1 VSHRHS
7 PHASHTPPTSS
18 LGSVAARSSTS
29 PDEAIAATSR
39 LGNRDLPRERLAHC
53 GARALSDAEIIA
65 LLFRTGSRQRDAVV
79 LAHETLLA
87 CGGLEGLSQ
96 QSISE
101 LERLAGVG
109 PAKAATLV
117 AAFELGRRAACRPL
131 RRGVALTGP
140 DDVYQHYAPL
150 LRDDLRERF
159 LVVMLDGRHRVL
171 GESTVSVG
179 TLTASLVH
187 PREVFRPALERAA
200 AAIVLVHNHPS
211 GDPSPSGEDRRVTT
225 RLRQAGELLGIR
237 VVDHVVVADG
247 GFFSFQEAGEFCE
260 DVDTGDGQR

>member
-1 VSHRHS
+1 MTSH
-7 PHASHTPPTSS
+7 
-18 LGSVAARSSTS
+18 
-29 PDEAIAATSR
+29 
-39 LGNRDLPRERLAHC
+39 DLPRERLAQC
-53 GARALSDAEIIA
+53 GAPALSDAEIIA
-65 LLFRTGSRQRDAVV
+65 LLLRTGSRTSDAVV
-79 LAHETLLA
+79 LGHEMLRA
-87 CGGLEGLSQ
+87 CGGLEGLSRR
-96 QSISE
+96 SCFE

-109 PAKAATLV
+109 PAKAASLV
-117 AAFELGRRAACRPL
+117 AAFELGRRAASRPL
-131 RRGVALTGP
+131 RRGGALTGP

-211 GDPSPSGEDRRVTT
+211 GDPSPSGEDRRVTK
-225 RLRQAGELLGIR
+225 RLRVAGELLGIR
-237 VVDHVVVADG
+237 VVDHVVVAEG
-247 GFFSFQEAGEFCE
+247 GFFSFQEAGEFSLALDSGE
-260 DVDTGDGQR
+260 GEG

>member
-1 VSHRHS
+1 MS
-7 PHASHTPPTSS
+7 PRKLPRASNAPH
-18 LGSVAARSSTS
+18 LGSSAAHSAAAFEEITNAETTS
-29 PDEAIAATSR
+29 H
-39 LGNRDLPRERLAHC
+39 DLPRERLARC

-65 LLFRTGSRQRDAVV
+65 LLLRTGSRKSDAVG
-79 LAHETLLA
+79 LGHETILA
-87 CGGLEGLSQ
+87 CGGLEGLSRRCC
-96 QSISE
+96 SE
-101 LERLAGVG
+101 LERLAGLG
-109 PAKAATLV
+109 PAKAASLV
-117 AAFELGRRAACRPL
+117 AAFELGRRAASRPL
-131 RRGVALTGP
+131 RRGGVLTGP

-211 GDPSPSGEDRRVTT
+211 GDPAPSGEDRRVTK
-225 RLRQAGELLGIR
+225 RLRRAGELLGIR

-247 GFFSFQEAGEFCE
+247 GFFSFQEAGEFSLE
-260 DVDTGDGQR
+260 LDSEEGAG